1 MRTKK
6 RVLILMLVVSSLLS
20 PLLITSVH
28 ASCSTTCNL
37 EADTNVPSSIAVV
50 WVRADGGT
58 LYQFNHTYAF
68 PFNTTHTLEVMN
80 TTLSV
85 PSTGARFAFKQW
97 LVGGSFYA
105 STPII
110 TTPAT
115 TVDYTSSSFSG
126 PFEAQFEEQLQLSL
140 SFVDPSGQPVNP
152 PTSVT
157 LMGPST
163 VTLSV
168 NQYSNQ
174 WLAAGV
180 WTVQDATWEGSPG
193 TVLGQPSIDLTQ
205 RSITAPISLKA
216 YPATVKLTDNSNQP
230 VSGAMIAVTFANGTS
245 TTLTS
250 DSQGTVN
257 LGRIP
262 IGSYTIDITYQNRD
276 WGSYSIDASAQPVDT
291 VQLGIGGG
299 TSAPVVSA
307 VVLLTIFGLALF
319 LIVLAVRVRK
329 PPPPPMIG

>member
-1 MRTKK
+1 M
-6 RVLILMLVVSSLLS
+6 
-20 PLLITSVH
+20 
-28 ASCSTTCNL
+28 
-37 EADTNVPSSIAVV
+37 
-50 WVRADGGT
+50 
-58 LYQFNHTYAF
+58 
-68 PFNTTHTLEVMN
+68 
-80 TTLSV
+80 
-85 PSTGARFAFKQW
+85 
-97 LVGGSFYA
+97 
-105 STPII
+105 
-110 TTPAT
+110 
-115 TVDYTSSSFSG
+115 
-126 PFEAQFEEQLQLSL
+126 
-140 SFVDPSGQPVNP
+140 
-152 PTSVT
+152 
-157 LMGPST
+157 
-163 VTLSV
+163 
-168 NQYSNQ
+168 
-174 WLAAGV
+174 
-180 WTVQDATWEGSPG
+180 
-193 TVLGQPSIDLTQ
+193 
-205 RSITAPISLKA
+205 KA